1 MVEGAPQSAT
11 NGNEL
16 ILVQMVK
23 KFNHPTTGVPT
34 FEWNGHEEQKAFWSI
49 LRNAYKQ
56 NKALCQ
62 GYVWK
67 RLHADDHVPTLL
79 TP

>member
-1 MVEGAPQSAT
+1 
-11 NGNEL
+11 
-16 ILVQMVK
+16 MVK

-34 FEWNGHEEQKAFWSI
+34 YEWRGHKEQKAFWSI
-49 LRNAYKQ
+49 LCNAYKQ

-62 GYVWK
+62 SYVWK